1 MSAIITSKFRLE
13 NASSFIKSV
22 ADESVYLMV
31 GKSDPWS
38 NNKDVTTDS
47 AAPTPLDVQVEQND
61 VWQNAIALK
70 KLGAGDV
77 SNVAPRY
84 TWTYSTVYPA
94 WDDADEDT
102 FAGDQFYV
110 INSNYDVF
118 KCLKTPRLSSGS
130 LVESTIEPTTTNTFH
145 AFLTTDGYVWKYM
158 FSVSSS
164 DSAKFLT
171 NSYIPVKT
179 VVTANG
185 DDEITKLQYQ
195 NDCAANT
202 TGKIYRY
209 VVDDGGDGY
218 TMTPPTVNVFGNG
231 TGAQATAV
239 INGGKVTEVY
249 VTGEDEYED
258 DFATY
263 NTNCGTGYS
272 SAYVTLTGGSG
283 SGAVVRAVLSPK
295 NGHGSDPVREL
306 GAFYVESRIIL
317 SGPEGSGDFIV
328 GNAFRQIAL
337 IKNPLDYGTVD
348 EFGNG
353 DISTDST
360 LSALK
365 SLTVVAGHT
374 AFLAG
379 DYITGGT
386 SAAVAFVD
394 EYTLQNDGTGLIKY
408 HQNDKTGYAAFNDT
422 ANPTNG
428 EAIAGDVQGTGSIAA
443 TSIDD
448 PEVEPFTGEV
458 MFIESRAPINRSA
471 SQIEDVRIIVEF

>member
-31 GKSDPWS
+31 GKSDAWS
-38 NNKDVTTDS
+38 NDKNVTTDS

-70 KLGAGDV
+70 KLGATDII
-77 SNVAPRY
+77 NVAPRY

-118 KCLKTPRLSSGS
+118 KCLKTPISSGS
-130 LVESTIEPTTTNTFH
+130 LVASTIEPTTTNTYN
-145 AFLTTDGYVWKYM
+145 AFKTTDGYVWKYM
-158 FSVSSS
+158 FSVATNESS
-164 DSAKFLT
+164 KFLT
-171 NSYIPVKT
+171 NDYVPIKT
-179 VVTANG
+179 VVIPPGGELGDLTA
-185 DDEITKLQYQ
+185 DEQTKWQYQ
-195 NDCAANT
+195 ADCAQYT

-209 VVDDGGDGY
+209 VVVSGGSGY
-218 TMTPPTVNVFGNG
+218 SSAPTVSVFGNG
-231 TGAQATAV
+231 TGALATAV
-239 INGGKVTEVY
+239 VSGGQVTEVY
-249 VTGEDEYED
+249 VTGEPNMTSN
-258 DFATY
+258 FATY
-263 NTNCGTGYS
+263 NNNCGTGYS
-272 SAYVTLTGGSG
+272 SAYVTLSGGG
-283 SGAVVRAVLSPK
+283 TGAVVRAVLSPK

-306 GAFYVESRIIL
+306 GAFYVESRIVL

-328 GNAFRQIAL
+328 GNAFRQIAMV
-337 IKNPLDYGTVD
+337 KNPLDYGTT
-348 EFGNG
+348 
-353 DISTDST
+353 DISTSAT

-386 SAAVAFVD
+386 SGAVAFVD
-394 EYTLQNDGTGLIKY
+394 EYTLQNDSTGLIKY
-408 HQNDKTGYAAFNDT
+408 HQNDKTGYTAFNDT

-428 EAIAGDVQGTGSIAA
+428 EAIAGHVQGTGSIAA